1 MTITGEEAVRHLED
15 VVRHYEAACE
25 NKKRREIGDAVISEL
40 YVRLRAALFRLAPL
54 NSEYASEA
62 RDICSNV
69 GWSAEYKAVQL
80 YGVAK
85 SLKRD
90 YEQQFI
96 SATFAAL
103 VRADVFDD
111 FLEMAD
117 HLLTAGYKDPAA
129 VIVGAVLE
137 EHLRK
142 LCAHHAISIVENG
155 KSRKA
160 DSLNNELG
168 SKSVYS
174 KLDQKSVTAWQDL
187 RNKAAHGEFTAYSDA
202 QVDLM
207 LKGVRDFVSR
217 YPA

>member
-1 MTITGEEAVRHLED
+1 MKITREEAVRHLED
-15 VVRHYEAACE
+15 VIRHYELAYAIP
-25 NKKRREIGDAVISEL
+25 RSVTDAMEVEL
-40 YVRLRAALFRLAPL
+40 NVRLRAAILRLAPL
-54 NSEYASEA
+54 DSEYEREA
-62 RDICSNV
+62 RNIVSTTN
-69 GWSAEYKAVQL
+69 WSLAYRTEL
-80 YGVAK
+80 LFGVAK
-85 SLKRD
+85 SLKQD

-117 HLLTAGYKDPAA
+117 HLLTSGYKDPSA

-137 EHLRK
+137 EHLRR
-142 LCAHHAISIVENG
+142 LCARHAIPISENG
-155 KSRKA
+155 RARKA
-160 DSLNNELG
+160 DSLNTDLAT
-168 SKSVYS
+168 KAVYS
-174 KLDQKSVTAWQDL
+174 KLDQKSVTAWEDL
-187 RNKAAHGEFTAYSDA
+187 RNKAAHGEFASYADA